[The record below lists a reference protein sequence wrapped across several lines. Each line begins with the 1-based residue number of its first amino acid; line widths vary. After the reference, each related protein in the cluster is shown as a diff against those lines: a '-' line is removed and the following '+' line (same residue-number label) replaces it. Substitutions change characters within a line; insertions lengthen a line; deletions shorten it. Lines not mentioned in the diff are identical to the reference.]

1 MRSVRTLFR
10 PALAAVAALLLA
22 ACATGPKVST
32 DGDPQADY
40 SRYRTF
46 AFFEPLAVESRGYS
60 TLLSDR
66 LKSEARRQMELRGF
80 VYDAA
85 APDLQINLNAFVEEK
100 TQVVTTPYVDYGY
113 YYNYRARAYIG
124 VPVFHDRTHVNRY
137 TEGTINVDLVDA
149 REKRLIWEGVAVGS
163 AAGRSPADRRDRA
176 VASVAKIF
184 ESFPHRA
191 GGAAT
196 TTP

>member
-1 MRSVRTLFR
+1 MRFIRSLLR

-22 ACATGPKVST
+22 ACATGPQVTT

-46 AFFEPLAVESRGYS
+46 AFFEPLALESRGYS
-60 TLLSDR
+60 TLLSER

-85 APDLQINLNAFVEEK
+85 APDLRINLNAFVEEK
-100 TQVVTTPYVDYGY
+100 TQVVSTPFVDYGY
-113 YYNYRARAYIG
+113 YYNYRARAYVG
-124 VPVFHDRTHVNRY
+124 VPIWHDRTHVNRY

-149 REKRLIWEGVAVGS
+149 GAKRLVWEGVAVGS
-163 AAGRSPADRRDRA
+163 AAGRSPVERRERA

-184 ESFPHRA
+184 EAFPHRA
-191 GGAAT
+191 GGATVA
-196 TTP
+196 P

>member
-137 TEGTINVDLVDA
+137 TKVTINVDLVDA